1 MGRGWGVPLHSGAVS
16 DPLVIEARPSTRRG
30 RARLWLRG
38 RRLALAAVIALAE
51 VVAFIVW
58 RPSALL
64 AAAFATILLV
74 LLVLAAGRLRPGLM
88 RDAVWVL
95 ALAQGIVVAIPLL
108 VGASVAAALLV
119 GVALIVL
126 ILLIA
131 LRFRL

>member
-1 MGRGWGVPLHSGAVS
+1 M
-16 DPLVIEARPSTRRG
+16 IEARPPTRRG

-64 AAAFATILLV
+64 AASVATILLV
-74 LLVLAAGRLRPGLM
+74 LLVPAATRLRAGLL
-88 RDAVWVL
+88 RDVVWVL
-95 ALAQGIVVAIPLL
+95 ALAQGIVVVIPLL
-108 VGASVAAALLV
+108 IGASVVAALLV

-126 ILLIA
+126 LLLVA